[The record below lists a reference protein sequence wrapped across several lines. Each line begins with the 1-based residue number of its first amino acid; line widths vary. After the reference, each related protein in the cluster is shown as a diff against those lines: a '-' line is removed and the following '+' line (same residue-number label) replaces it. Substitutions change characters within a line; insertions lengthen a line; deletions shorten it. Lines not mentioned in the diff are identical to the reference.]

1 MDKKELESRTKTF
14 AILSYKF
21 AEKLP
26 RTLGSEIIARQLIRS
41 SSSVA
46 ANYRS
51 VNRAK
56 SDADFLN
63 KLKIVQEEA
72 DETLYWLQFIEGLE
86 LEVNIKNLAELINE
100 CNQLLSI
107 VTASIITLL
116 NKKNAIRK

>member
-1 MDKKELESRTKTF
+1 MNKKELETRTKTF
-14 AILSYKF
+14 AIATYKF
-21 AEKLP
+21 AEHLP
-26 RTLGSEIIARQLIRS
+26 SSRGTDILARQLIRS

-72 DETLYWLQFIEGLE
+72 DETLFWLEFIFGLDFKINK
-86 LEVNIKNLAELINE
+86 EVLAELTSE
-100 CNQLLSI
+100 CNQILSI
-107 VTASIITLL
+107 ITASIITLI
-116 NKKNAIRK
+116 NKKNHKS

>member
-1 MDKKELESRTKTF
+1 MNKKELEARTKTF
-14 AILSYKF
+14 AIAVFKF
-21 AEKLP
+21 AENLP
-26 RTLGSEIIARQLIRS
+26 NSRGTDIVARQLIRS

-72 DETLYWLQFIEGLE
+72 DETLFWLEFIFGLDFKINKA
-86 LEVNIKNLAELINE
+86 VLAELTSE

-107 VTASIITLL
+107 VTASIITLI
-116 NKKNAIRK
+116 NKKNSKS